1 MAQPPLE
8 APSDP
13 LATPAARRDALR
25 SQLGSVGATAM
36 LITGLPN
43 MRYLSGFSGSSG
55 ALIVTA
61 QGRDSLVTDF
71 RYAGQVRE
79 EIDPS
84 IGTEIHNE
92 SALSAARKWLTREN
106 HAKVVFESR
115 YMSVAEWTDWKASDG
130 AQLEAVT
137 GWVAAL
143 RMRKSEPELMAL
155 RRAAAVAD
163 ETLAEVLG
171 MIRPGITEL
180 ELAAK
185 LDMAMIERG
194 GEGSAFETIV
204 QFGEHSARPHARPT
218 HRKLARGEVV
228 LFDFGAIVGGYAS
241 DMSRTVACGR
251 PDHELESIYGIVLE
265 AQRTALDGL
274 RPGMSGRD
282 ADALGRDVIEAAGYG
297 PQFGHSL
304 GHGIGLEVHEPPG
317 MSRLSEWHLETDTV
331 VTVEPGI
338 YIEGLGGVRIE
349 DVVRIGCS
357 AIEVLT
363 SAPKDEFIVL

>member
-13 LATPAARRDALR
+13 PPTPVARRDALR
-25 SQLGSVGATAM
+25 AWLGSVGATAM
-36 LITGLPN
+36 LITDFASV
-43 MRYLSGFSGSSG
+43 RYLSGFSGSSG
-55 ALIVTA
+55 ALIVTD

-79 EIDPS
+79 EVDPS
-84 IGTEIHNE
+84 VETEIHNE
-92 SALSAARKWLTREN
+92 NALTAARKWLAREN

-115 YMSVAEWTDWKASDG
+115 YMSVADWTDWKSRDG
-130 AQLEAVT
+130 AQLKAVS
-137 GWVAAL
+137 GWVMAL
-143 RMRKSEPELMAL
+143 RMRKSEPELVAL
-155 RRAAAVAD
+155 RSAAEVAD
-163 ETLAEVLG
+163 GALADVLS
-171 MIRPGITEL
+171 MIRPGVTEL
-180 ELAAK
+180 ELAMR
-185 LDMAMIERG
+185 LDMAVIEHG
-194 GEGSAFETIV
+194 GERPAFETIV
-204 QFGEHSARPHARPT
+204 QFGDHSARPHARPT
-218 HRKLARGEVV
+218 RRELARGEVV
-228 LFDFGAIVGGYAS
+228 LFDFGAMVDGYAS

-251 PDHELESIYGIVLE
+251 PDPELEAVYAIVLK

-274 RPGMSGRD
+274 RAGMSGQD

-317 MSRLSEWHLETDTV
+317 MSRVSESFLEADTV

-349 DVVRIGCS
+349 DVVRVGCS

>member
-1 MAQPPLE
+1 VAQPPLE

-25 SQLGSVGATAM
+25 SQLGSLGATAM

-79 EIDPS
+79 EVDPS

-92 SALSAARKWLTREN
+92 SALSAARKWLAREN

-137 GWVAAL
+137 GWVVAL

-163 ETLAEVLG
+163 EALAEVLG

-185 LDMAMIERG
+185 LDTAMIEHG
-194 GEGSAFETIV
+194 SEGSAFETIV

-251 PDHELESIYGIVLE
+251 PDHELESVYAIVLE

-274 RPGMSGRD
+274 RAGMSGRD

-338 YIEGLGGVRIE
+338 YIEELGGVRIE
-349 DVVRIGCS
+349 DVVRVGCS